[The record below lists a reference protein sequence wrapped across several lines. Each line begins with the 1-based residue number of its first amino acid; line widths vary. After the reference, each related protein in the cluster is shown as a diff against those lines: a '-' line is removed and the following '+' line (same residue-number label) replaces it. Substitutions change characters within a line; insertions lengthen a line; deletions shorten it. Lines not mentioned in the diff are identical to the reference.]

1 MTLIALAF
9 ALSTSAHAQDA
20 TCATEPSA
28 TYTET
33 LEATL
38 ATEQQIGEMADRI
51 GDMSNR
57 IGDMADRIVTVTELS
72 QANALA
78 MTELFTSANVQIIP
92 ALPEGYVLVA
102 VPASALT
109 APEPT
114 PVTNIFHW

>member
-1 MTLIALAF
+1 MNALALTL
-9 ALSTSAHAQDA
+9 ALSAASPALAEEV
-20 TCATEPSA
+20 CGTEPSA

-38 ATEQQIGEMADRI
+38 ATEEQIGEMADRI
-51 GDMSNR
+51 GVMADR
-57 IGDMADRIVTVTELS
+57 IGEMADRIVTVTELS

-78 MTELFTSANVQIIP
+78 MTQLLTSSEVQIVP

-109 APEPT
+109 TTTQPT
-114 PVTNIFHW
+114 SFFSR